1 MVGREKKEGG
11 EWGGGKGVVGMEK
24 GVPVVNLCLSSIKFE
39 GLVLIHANCHSVSDD
54 NNFVFK

>member
-1 MVGREKKEGG
+1 M
-11 EWGGGKGVVGMEK
+11 GMEK